1 MSLNSTVISTQLACY
16 SELSDKD
23 KLDTL
28 LSISR
33 QISNEIKELSTDGKE
48 TYANLLMCKIASKVF
63 GVECTDPKRLSWSPQ
78 KHAEYEKLRK
88 QIIKRVGTLGKIITK
103 SQYEKALEI
112 LNTL

>member
-1 MSLNSTVISTQLACY
+1 MSLNSAVISNQLVGY
-16 SELSDKD
+16 NELSDKD

-28 LSISR
+28 LSISK
-33 QISNEIKELSTDGKE
+33 QINDEIRELSTNGNE

-63 GVECTDPKRLSWSPQ
+63 GVECSDPKKLSWSPQ

-88 QIIKRVGTLGKIITK
+88 QIIKRVGALGRIITK
-103 SQYEKALEI
+103 SQYEKALEV